1 MDTLSYSIEQG
12 EFVEIEI
19 FAAQECSFH
28 HIENIA
34 EMCWYTLWYKKLWK
48 ITMFNG

>member
-19 FAAQECSFH
+19 FAAQERSFH

-34 EMCWYTLWYKKLWK
+34 EMCWYTLW
-48 ITMFNG
+48 